1 MRLSKA
7 ILAAAVIITLCGCA
21 ESNTDEIPADT
32 AETAAVEIADIPDGY
47 TLFEKPTNAI
57 NDTVTM
63 EIINADDTSAKVKI
77 TNNLDRE
84 IDMDYCVFEI
94 QKKINNDWYSLPYIE
109 QIDGFIGHAN
119 VIESQCSRDFDR
131 DWENLYGK
139 LEQGDYRIVTYF
151 MTKDESSGRYI
162 TDYQYYLSA
171 EFEID

>member
-1 MRLSKA
+1 MKLSKA
-7 ILAAAVIITLCGCA
+7 ILAAATILTLCGCA
-21 ESNTDEIPADT
+21 ESNTAEIPADT

-63 EIINADDTSAKVKI
+63 EIINVDDTSAKVKI

-84 IDMDYCVFEI
+84 IDVNGVFEI
-94 QKKINNDWYSLPYIE
+94 QKKINNGWYSLPYIE

-119 VIESQCSRDFDR
+119 VIESQRSHSFDR
-131 DWENLYGK
+131 NWENLYGK
-139 LEQGDYRIVTYF
+139 LEQGEYRIVTYF
-151 MTKDESSGRYI
+151 DAKDERSGRYI
-162 TDYQYYLSA
+162 TEYQYYLSA